1 MITLI
6 ENNNVTGELVESIY
20 TPNQAYFDDYTSNM
34 GMEDNSQVLDAL
46 KWKLTEDQGHGI
58 EKVLSILDDGVIVGL
73 IEGLIDGSTI
83 HTSINFSRI
92 PFADYAEQFHTYL
105 QSININKIIAWAK
118 PDTVD
123 DIALKNALNK
133 PELYTVV
140 TSELSTFPISED
152 NIIEHSLITLNLI

>member
-34 GMEDNSQVLDAL
+34 GREDNSQVLDAL

-123 DIALKNALNK
+123 DVALKNALNK

-140 TSELSTFPISED
+140 TSELSAFPISED

>member
-1 MITLI
+1 
-6 ENNNVTGELVESIY
+6 
-20 TPNQAYFDDYTSNM
+20 
-34 GMEDNSQVLDAL
+34 MEQKIDKAL
-46 KWKLTEDQGHGI
+46 A
-58 EKVLSILDDGVIVGL
+58 
-73 IEGLIDGSTI
+73 
-83 HTSINFSRI
+83 R

-123 DIALKNALNK
+123 DVALRNALNK

-140 TSELSTFPISED
+140 ASELSAFPISED

>member
-1 MITLI
+1 M
-6 ENNNVTGELVESIY
+6 NV
-20 TPNQAYFDDYTSNM
+20 
-34 GMEDNSQVLDAL
+34 
-46 KWKLTEDQGHGI
+46 
-58 EKVLSILDDGVIVGL
+58 
-73 IEGLIDGSTI
+73 
-83 HTSINFSRI
+83 
-92 PFADYAEQFHTYL
+92 
-105 QSININKIIAWAK
+105 NKIIAWAK